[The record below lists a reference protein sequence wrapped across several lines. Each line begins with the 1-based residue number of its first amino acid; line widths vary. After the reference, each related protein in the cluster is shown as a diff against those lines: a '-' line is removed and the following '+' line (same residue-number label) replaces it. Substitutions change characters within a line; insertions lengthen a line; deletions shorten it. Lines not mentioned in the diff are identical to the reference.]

1 MGWLCPIFF
10 PRARIYTLEKRW
22 HLWSHFGTEIARSPW
37 WETTVKDL
45 SLILLWFITPPFSEQ
60 FAVWLWWLFHGLP
73 EITSGQ
79 LTTRSQADV
88 RGVILFLGLVT
99 NCTQNLLYSL
109 GSAPLFQVSRM
120 WSFPWLSN
128 NLPLSL
134 CSLQLAII
142 NYLEETHPNP
152 RLLPQDPKK
161 RAQVRMIADHIA
173 SGIQPL
179 QVLPCRIHANE
190 KIRKDLSLKCSVS
203 LNCGQP
209 TGWQNFRLVC

>member
-1 MGWLCPIFF
+1 MVCLK
-10 PRARIYTLEKRW
+10 L
-22 HLWSHFGTEIARSPW
+22 
-37 WETTVKDL
+37 
-45 SLILLWFITPPFSEQ
+45 
-60 FAVWLWWLFHGLP
+60 
-73 EITSGQ
+73 Q
-79 LTTRSQADV
+79 LDQMTRRSQADA

-99 NCTQNLLYSL
+99 NCLQKLLYSL
-109 GSAPLFQVSRM
+109 GSAPLSQVSRM

-179 QVLPCRIHANE
+179 QVLPCQTHANE
-190 KIRKDLSLKCSVS
+190 KIRKDFCLWNSISLSC
-203 LNCGQP
+203 CQP
-209 TGWQNFRLVC
+209 TGWQSFRLVC